1 MIREQTMLVDTKN
14 MISDF
19 DFTAAPAPKAK
30 EARRAATPQ
39 EGAADIA
46 KVSEETL
53 KKIENMIKEFGSSD
67 KVSMHYDRDIDRVV
81 VTISSGETQEVIRQ
95 IPSAE
100 FVSFLKNFNQMLGL
114 MVNRRL

>member
-1 MIREQTMLVDTKN
+1 MLVDVKN
-14 MISDF
+14 TIADF
-19 DFTAAPAPKAK
+19 DLP
-30 EARRAATPQ
+30 AATGMKTKDVKKAAAPQ

-53 KKIENMIKEFGSSD
+53 KKIEDMIKEFGSSD
-67 KVSMHYDRDIDRVV
+67 KIAMHYDKDIDRVV
-81 VTISSGETQEVIRQ
+81 VTITSGETGQVTRQ

-100 FVSFLKNFNQMLGL
+100 FVSFLKNFDQMLGL